1 MVETSTHTTALRA
14 TTFLWGCKMFS
25 RSLKVAAVLSLLA
38 VSATAIAGRVGGS
51 GIVTERVEAYDADT
65 YYIDFYG
72 NEWAEVSVTGDGD
85 TDVDVFVYDMNGTLV
100 AQDIGYTDRC
110 FVDWYPRRRGTYRI
124 VVRNLGSVWNRYTL
138 RTN

>member
-1 MVETSTHTTALRA
+1 MVVGT
-14 TTFLWGCKMFS
+14 
-25 RSLKVAAVLSLLA
+25 
-38 VSATAIAGRVGGS
+38 TAIAGRVGGAGS
-51 GIVTERVEAYDADT
+51 DNDIVEAYSTST

-72 NEWAEVSVTGDGD
+72 SEWAEVSVIGDGD
-85 TDVDVFVYDMNGTLV
+85 TDLDVFVYDMHGNLV

-124 VVRNLGSVWNRYTL
+124 EVQNLGSVWNRYTL